1 MSTDARLFGP
11 FRLECGDRRLLRGT
25 EAIDLPA
32 RYMDALILLVKAEGA
47 LVTKD
52 SFMHE
57 VWRGVPVTDEALTQA
72 IRTLRK
78 ALGDSAAAPQFIET
92 VPKHGYRFIAPLDLP
107 APARQ
112 PEPTAMLVRDSIVG
126 RTSAGIA
133 GALLAGALVGLLY
146 GFAGATHSGA
156 GGTVSLFLVIALVS
170 ALSAGAAGAGIAVG
184 IALSY
189 NVRPHGWH
197 WRVAGAALGGVT
209 LGAVAN
215 MIGRDTI
222 RLLFGQAIGEFS
234 GALEGFVVG
243 AATGLALVLTQQ
255 RIRYSAGMAAL
266 LGAAAGLI
274 VILLDGR
281 MMAGSLQTLVSA
293 FPSSQFRFD
302 GLGRLLGERGF
313 GASSRMVTAAFE
325 GAVFVVAMVQA
336 MSHSLGNGG
345 SRQAPDL
352 P

>member
-1 MSTDARLFGP
+1 
-11 FRLECGDRRLLRGT
+11 
-25 EAIDLPA
+25 
-32 RYMDALILLVKAEGA
+32 MDALILLVKADGA
-47 LVTKD
+47 LVTKE

-78 ALGDSAAAPQFIET
+78 ALGDSAAAPRFIET
-92 VPKHGYRFIAPLDLP
+92 VPKHGYRFIAPVDLP
-107 APARQ
+107 TPARQ
-112 PEPTAMLVRDSIVG
+112 LKPTAILVRDSIIRQTSVG
-126 RTSAGIA
+126 VA

-146 GFAGATHSGA
+146 GFAGAAHTGA
-156 GGTVSLFLVIALVS
+156 GGTVSLLLVIVLVS
-170 ALSAGAAGAGIAVG
+170 ALSAGAAGAGIAIG

-189 NVRPHGWH
+189 YVRPHSWH
-197 WRVAGAALGGVT
+197 WRVAGSALGGVT

-215 MIGRDTI
+215 MIGRDAF
-222 RLLFGQAIGEFS
+222 RLLFGQTIGPFA

-243 AATGLALVLTQQ
+243 AATGLAFVLTQQ

-274 VILLDGR
+274 VVLLDGR
-281 MMAGSLQTLVSA
+281 MMAGSLQTLVTA
-293 FPSSQFRFD
+293 FPSAQFRVD
-302 GLGRLLGERGF
+302 GFGRLLGERGF
-313 GASSRMVTAAFE
+313 GASSRIAAAAFE

-336 MSHSLGNGG
+336 MHHAFDNGS
-345 SRQAPDL
+345 SRQAPDR

>member
-1 MSTDARLFGP
+1 M
-11 FRLECGDRRLLRGT
+11 RGAD
-25 EAIDLPA
+25 AIDLPA
-32 RYMDALILLVKAEGA
+32 RYLDVLILLVKAEGA

-52 SFMHE
+52 RFMHE

-78 ALGDSAAAPQFIET
+78 ALGDSAAAPEFIET
-92 VPKHGYRFIAPLDLP
+92 VPKHGYRFIAQLDLP
-107 APARQ
+107 TPSQ
-112 PEPTAMLVRDSIVG
+112 QSEPTAIPVRDSIT
-126 RTSAGIA
+126 RQASYGIA
-133 GALLAGALVGLLY
+133 GALLAGAAVGLLY
-146 GFAGATHSGA
+146 GFAGAANSGA
-156 GGTVSLFLVIALVS
+156 GGTVSMLLVIVLVS

-189 NVRPHGWH
+189 YVSPYGWR
-197 WRVAGAALGGVT
+197 WRVAGAAVGGVT

-215 MIGRDTI
+215 MIGRDAF
-222 RLLFGQAIGEFS
+222 RLLLGQAIGPFA

-243 AATGLALVLTQQ
+243 ATTGLAFVLTQQ

-266 LGAAAGLI
+266 LGGAAGLI

-281 MMAGSLQTLVSA
+281 MMAGSLQTLVTA
-293 FPSSQFRFD
+293 FPSSPFRLD
-302 GLGRLLGERGF
+302 GLGRSLGERGF
-313 GASSRMVTAAFE
+313 GASSRMVTAALE

-336 MSHSLGNGG
+336 MNYALGNR
-345 SRQAPDL
+345 SPRQAPDR